1 MSEINGISR
10 TINSM
15 PADCGM
21 KGMHGNEPLNQ
32 KKITMEKNDSKQD
45 ISHAKHLKVTNDENG
60 RKIDIKI

>member
-10 TINSM
+10 TTNNM
-15 PADCGM
+15 TADCGM

-32 KKITMEKNDSKQD
+32 KKITMEQNDIKQD
-45 ISHAKHLKVTNDENG
+45 ISHAKHLKVANDEKG